1 MQEKSKIYSLSKG
14 DNRLYALLDW
24 KWFPGCLFLFYCMI
38 PFLVHADYLTAGD
51 SLVSGDGTGMLYTLH
66 YLGESIKTGDFP
78 IWTPYLAG
86 GMPYADATMLKAFYP
101 VALVCS
107 LLPPFIQ
114 FYVYLGIHYAI
125 GGTFL
130 YLYLRKIDCDAIVC
144 VAVSMIYLFT
154 AHMGGLRKEH
164 IGLIVTALWVPVIL
178 FFLER
183 YLRERRLKWLLAASG
198 AMALQFFGGFLQY
211 VVYSDI
217 FVFFYL
223 LLSGIHWKFKVKTM
237 LAHGTGWLAA
247 YFGLIAAGVLP
258 MAKLLLLLGDADG
271 EAMSLAI
278 FSVCS
283 LHPIKLLMSVFPQ
296 IFGSDIWYE
305 LGSRNFSSGMDGE
318 LVLGAPC
325 VALIFVGLGLGK
337 KNFYA
342 RFARGAG
349 LCALIYAGMAHFE
362 LLKNI
367 VYKIPVLNMFR
378 VPSRTLFLVTLC
390 CMILLAIAMSA
401 LVRKDI
407 DIRTF
412 HKANFAVAAGM
423 VGIFIVYVISDSIC
437 EGAQKLPLQEVFL
450 VPFVLY
456 AVYLVG
462 VYGYLWL
469 KKNRRLLVAPV
480 RYGFPLAIA
489 LLTIIQIWPYYKCSY
504 VTPYEDCVAWP
515 EEISDQQTAGKVW
528 CPDLSF
534 GEVSANMSLVSQIPA
549 LNAYTNFN
557 LPSLYKLI
565 YRQDSAPMNASGL
578 YMTFFD
584 AERILTDD
592 NDLLSMLGV
601 KHIIVSPEIEADQYV
616 YASDSYT
623 VESTL
628 ISEQDVSFTPT
639 EQFQYAMQPVF
650 LEADSWYNIQL
661 TLHAEESEG
670 TFYVDFYDVGYDFP
684 AQEAWFTLEQGT
696 NEYQALIP
704 SDDSDVASNIRFRII
719 AFTDQELSLSDVTVE
734 RITPDAARSDYRLV
748 ADKGE
753 YRIYEN
759 VNAEELFYPAQK
771 VVSLSE
777 EEKEELY
784 LDVNAYDILH
794 TSYITDGGSDCDFS
808 NTSVQVSNI
817 QLRNNR
823 ASADVQ
829 ADGETFIN
837 MSQTYYP
844 GWNAYIDGVKTE
856 LYEVNGIIQGAFVPA
871 GTHTVEFR
879 YQPTVFYAGVFVSIA
894 AIGVCAATAYY
905 GEKRRRG
912 PEHESGI
919 AGGGLRDADQ

>member
-1 MQEKSKIYSLSKG
+1 MQEESKFYSLLKG
-14 DNRLYALLDW
+14 DSRLYALLNW
-24 KWFPGCLFLFYCMI
+24 KWFPTCLFLLYCMI
-38 PFLVHADYLTAGD
+38 PFIVHADHLAAGN

-66 YLGESIKTGDFP
+66 YLGESIKAGDFP
-78 IWTPYLAG
+78 VWTPYLAG

-101 VALVCS
+101 FALVCS
-107 LLPPFIQ
+107 LLPSFIQ

-144 VAVSMIYLFT
+144 VAVSTIYLFT
-154 AHMGGLRKEH
+154 VHMGGPRKEH
-164 IGLIVTALWVPVIL
+164 ISLIVTALWVPVIL
-178 FFLER
+178 FLLEL
-183 YLRERRLKWLLAASG
+183 YLQERRLKWLLAASG

-223 LLSGIHWKFKVKTM
+223 LLSGIHRRFRVKTM

-258 MAKLLLLLGDADG
+258 MAKLMLLLGDADG
-271 EAMSLAI
+271 EVMSLAT
-278 FSVCS
+278 FSGLS

-296 IFGSDIWYE
+296 IFGSDIWGG

-325 VALIFVGLGLGK
+325 VALIFVGLGLGR

-367 VYKIPVLNMFR
+367 VYKIPALNMFR

-401 LVRKDI
+401 LIRKDM
-407 DIRTF
+407 DIKTS
-412 HKANFAVAAGM
+412 HKANFTVAAGM
-423 VGIFIVYVISDSIC
+423 VGIFIIYAISDSIC
-437 EGAQKLPLQEVFL
+437 EGAEKLPLREVFL
-450 VPFVLY
+450 TPFAIY
-456 AVYLVG
+456 AGYLIG

-469 KKNRRLLVAPV
+469 NKNRHLPAAPI
-480 RYGFPLAIA
+480 RCGFPLAVV
-489 LLTIIQIWPYYKCSY
+489 LLTMIQIWPYYKISNALL
-504 VTPYEDCVAWP
+504 YEKCITWP
-515 EEISDQQTAGKVW
+515 EEISDQHTAGKVW
-528 CPDLSF
+528 CPDRSF
-534 GEVSANMSLVSQIPA
+534 AGPGTNRSLVSQIPA

-557 LPSLYKLI
+557 LPALYKLL
-565 YRQDSAPMNASGL
+565 YRQDNAPMNSSGL
-578 YMTFFD
+578 YMNFSGV
-584 AERILTDD
+584 ERILTDD
-592 NDLLSMLGV
+592 NALLSMLGV
-601 KHIIVSPEIEADQYV
+601 KHIIVSPKIEADQYV
-616 YASDSYT
+616 HESGDYT
-623 VESTL
+623 VDSTL
-628 ISEQDVSFTPT
+628 ISKQDVSFSPT
-639 EQFQYAMQPVF
+639 EQFQYAMWPVS

-661 TLHAEESEG
+661 TLYAEESG
-670 TFYVDFYDVGYDFP
+670 GSFYVDFCDIGYDFP

-696 NEYQALIP
+696 NMYQAFIP
-704 SDDSDVASNIRFRII
+704 SDDSDVASNILFRVI
-719 AFTDQELSLSDVTVE
+719 ALTEQELSLSDVTVE
-734 RITPDAARSDYRLV
+734 KITPDAAQSDYRLV
-748 ADKGE
+748 ADKE
-753 YRIYEN
+753 KYRIYEN
-759 VNAEELFYPAQK
+759 VNAKELFYPAEK

-794 TSYITDGGSDCDFS
+794 TSYITGGESNCDLS
-808 NTSVQVSNI
+808 NASVQVSNI

-823 ASADVQ
+823 ASAEVR

-879 YQPTVFYAGVFVSIA
+879 YQPTIFYTGVFLSIA
-894 AIGVCAATAYY
+894 AIGICTAAAYY
-905 GEKRRRG
+905 GEKKRRG